1 MFWEGLK
8 PSIKD
13 KAGLKKDECKK
24 FGELISAARYGE
36 REVDLSPILS
46 RVVKSQQVTAD
57 VTGRGRRSQSRIHT
71 RQTYKAIWRTKRTSC
86 VYCFSHHT
94 SRLNQIR
101 FKGGGVVSVSSFLI
115 VNTLP
120 HCKDVVLDIYNT
132 AEIVVSVTILKI
144 LVCFT
149 HSSFVQ
155 KRGDQ
160 ALTYRDYTNNLKL
173 FPTSVQY
180 SDQSSRT
187 LTNKF
192 LSLWRNKK

>member
-1 MFWEGLK
+1 MFLLGLVSFDRFFCPVTSFTPIRR
-8 PSIKD
+8 PSRKNVASTFTFSLLPD
-13 KAGLKKDECKK
+13 
-24 FGELISAARYGE
+24 R
-36 REVDLSPILS
+36 PPN
-46 RVVKSQQVTAD
+46 
-57 VTGRGRRSQSRIHT
+57 VTGRGRRSQSRTHT

-149 HSSFVQ
+149 HSSFVHFFFN
-155 KRGDQ
+155 DT
-160 ALTYRDYTNNLKL
+160 ATTEIYT
-173 FPTSVQY
+173 
-180 SDQSSRT
+180 
-187 LTNKF
+187 
-192 LSLWRNKK
+192 